1 MEILVT
7 GGAGF
12 IGSHIVDLLIRE
24 GHDVFIIDN
33 LSTGKKENI
42 NPKAKFYQID
52 IRDKEK
58 VDQIVAS
65 EKFDAVSHQAAHASV
80 RESVENPLYDADV
93 NILGSINILQ
103 ACVKYKVKK
112 IVFASTGGA
121 LYGDAKILPTPEDYP
136 ARPCSPYGVSKLTV
150 ENYLYYY
157 KQIQNLNYVILRYA
171 NVFGPRQDPFGEAGV
186 VAIFSQK
193 MISGGQPVI
202 NGDGTQTRDFVYV
215 EDVARANLL
224 ALESKISEDFF
235 NVGTGRETSIN
246 DLFKLMVEISGKKIK
261 EVHGPAKFGEQQ
273 TSALDFSRIKKK
285 LGWHPRTDLKK
296 GLKKTFNWF
305 RTKSR

>member
-1 MEILVT
+1 MKILVT

-12 IGSHIVDLLIRE
+12 IGSHIVDLFIRQ
-24 GHDVFIIDN
+24 GHDVVILDN

-42 NPKAKFYQID
+42 NPRAKFYQAD

-58 VDQIVAS
+58 VNQIFAS
-65 EKFDAVSHQAAHASV
+65 EICDAVAHQAAHASV

-93 NILGSINILQ
+93 NILGSLNVLQ
-103 ACVKYKVKK
+103 ACVKYKIKK
-112 IVFASTGGA
+112 IAFASTGGA

-136 ARPCSPYGVSKLTV
+136 AKPCSPYGVSKLSV
-150 ENYLYYY
+150 ENFLYYY
-157 KQIQNLNYVILRYA
+157 KKIQNLNYVILRYA

-193 MISGGQPVI
+193 IISNDQPII

-224 ALESKISEDFF
+224 ALESKIDEDFF
-235 NVGTGRETSIN
+235 NIGTGRETSIN
-246 DLFKLMVEISGKKIK
+246 DLFKLMAEISGRKIK
-261 EVHGPAKFGEQQ
+261 EVHGPAKAGEQQ
-273 TSALDFSRIKKK
+273 TSALDFSKIKKK
-285 LGWHPRTDLKK
+285 LGWKPRVDLKE
-296 GLKKTFNWF
+296 GLEKTLDWF
-305 RTKSR
+305 KSKSK